1 MSAVLRRGLTE
12 KQLKYR
18 LLLFFLA
25 LALPAMLL
33 IYRAYGQVKWEVFHQ
48 YRVLAE
54 VLSARIDAE
63 LIRLIDTEEARS
75 FTDYGFLI
83 VSGRPGSNYLERSP
97 LSGFPA
103 DSKIPG
109 LVGYFQVDSEG
120 AFGSP
125 VLPRRDTAHGNYG
138 VSNAEL
144 RARQAL
150 SNEIQAILS
159 RPVTRQIE
167 QRADKDEAET
177 VSEATAEAPALFA
190 AAPKANVLE
199 ATEPANVFDRLSQA
213 VEGPSERQV
222 LSKYGRVADLKLDS
236 RLEKKSRE
244 QAKREYRPSLSL
256 SAGGKRASRKEQV
269 AVYEAPPADEE
280 MLFADDALDS
290 RAATPEGTSVSEIA
304 AARVIDSPGTRV
316 RLFESEIDPMS
327 FEVLDETYFV
337 LYRNVWREGERII
350 QGAVIRRA
358 PFIREMIE
366 AAYENAAVS
375 AMSNLVTA
383 YQGEV
388 LAAFAR
394 HAREYLPRNGELA
407 AELLYRVRL
416 SSPLSDLELIY
427 SVTELPLGPSIRF
440 LAWMGLA
447 LLVVLTGGCYAMY
460 RFGVGQMALYRQQQD
475 FVSAV
480 SHELKTP
487 LTSIRMYSEMLKKGW
502 ADEDKK
508 AGYYAFIHDESERLS
523 RLIGNVLQ
531 LARMT
536 RGKVGIDLREIGVD
550 ALLDTVDPKLASQ
563 VQSGGFELQRNYA
576 ENALEASVTLD
587 GDAFTQILINLVDNA
602 IKFSS
607 GNGQK
612 LIDFACIRQSDDRIR
627 FTVRDYGPGI
637 ERDQMRKIFE
647 LFYRS
652 ENELTRETVGTGIGL
667 ALVHQLTLAMNGRV
681 DVINRDPGAE
691 FSLTFPIAIAGS
703 E

>member
-1 MSAVLRRGLTE
+1 
-12 KQLKYR
+12 Q
-18 LLLFFLA
+18 
-25 LALPAMLL
+25 
-33 IYRAYGQVKWEVFHQ
+33 
-48 YRVLAE
+48 
-54 VLSARIDAE
+54 
-63 LIRLIDTEEARS
+63 
-75 FTDYGFLI
+75 
-83 VSGRPGSNYLERSP
+83 
-97 LSGFPA
+97 
-103 DSKIPG
+103 
-109 LVGYFQVDSEG
+109 
-120 AFGSP
+120 
-125 VLPRRDTAHGNYG
+125 
-138 VSNAEL
+138 
-144 RARQAL
+144 
-150 SNEIQAILS
+150 
-159 RPVTRQIE
+159 
-167 QRADKDEAET
+167 
-177 VSEATAEAPALFA
+177 
-190 AAPKANVLE
+190 
-199 ATEPANVFDRLSQA
+199 
-213 VEGPSERQV
+213 
-222 LSKYGRVADLKLDS
+222 YGRVADLKLDS

-244 QAKREYRPSLSL
+244 QAKRKYRPSLSL

-280 MLFADDALDS
+280 MLFADDALIVEG
-290 RAATPEGTSVSEIA
+290 ATPEGASVSEIA
-304 AARVIDSPGTRV
+304 AARVVDSPRTRV

-327 FEVLDETYFV
+327 FEVLDEAHFV

-388 LAAFAR
+388 LAAFAG
-394 HAREYLPRNGELA
+394 HAREYLPGASGLA

-427 SVTELPLGPSIRF
+427 SVTELPLGPSVRF

-447 LLVVLTGGCYAMY
+447 LLAVLTGGCYAMY

-523 RLIGNVLQ
+523 RLIANILQ

-536 RGKVGIDLREIGVD
+536 RGKVGIELREIGVD
-550 ALLDTVDPKLASQ
+550 VLLDTVDPKLASQ

-612 LIDFACIRQSDDRIR
+612 RIDFVCIRQSDDRIR

-691 FSLTFPIAIAGS
+691 FSLTFPIAITGS